1 MSQNWH
7 LKKAIVTPPG
17 FMSTF
22 SAMPGERNNNTGLPD
37 IPVDTDLKI
46 EEKILDESIE
56 DKLRKSGL

>member
-1 MSQNWH
+1 
-7 LKKAIVTPPG
+7 
-17 FMSTF
+17 
-22 SAMPGERNNNTGLPD
+22 MPGERNNNTGLPD